1 MPDSLV
7 TELHLKWEG
16 GEVTII
22 VPAEGLVIT
31 ARHEAQESEN
41 SLRRVKPYKIH
52 VNRKGIHL

>member
-1 MPDSLV
+1 MPDSPA
-7 TELHLKWEG
+7 TELHLEWKD

-31 ARHEAQESEN
+31 ARHESQESEN
-41 SLRRVKPYKIH
+41 GLRRVKPYKIH